1 MRTITLKRLPLENIK
16 RKPLRT
22 CALIVVAS
30 CLSAIFFGGSLLSMN
45 LAQGLNSMR
54 ARMGAD
60 IMVIP
65 NGTHTKAEALLTN
78 GGSSTF
84 YFTNDIENLVRRSP
98 GVQKASAQTYIS
110 SLSAGC
116 CAEKLQI
123 IGFDPDSDFVIGPW
137 IYSQHKKTL
146 QKGEMIAGANVLVS
160 YMHTVRLFGH
170 QWPVVA
176 QLAKTGTSIDNSV
189 FVRRESVP
197 QVVEYSTKVHHTAI
211 PKEYA
216 KKAISAVLV
225 KVSKGYSAK
234 QVAENIRKT
243 TGIPSIGIVFPG
255 GVTATTQA
263 NLGVFTRTLTFV
275 IAVFWI
281 VGLLVLI
288 AVFAT
293 SVNER
298 KKEFASLR
306 ILGAT
311 RKVLLGIVVRESAT
325 LGFVGGVIGVASA
338 SLILFPYS
346 SLIAQQLQLPYL
358 EVTALPVI
366 ALMLAS
372 VLLALVA
379 VIVASALTTLRI
391 ATTETYLTLR
401 AGE

>member
-1 MRTITLKRLPLENIK
+1 MRTITLKRLPLENLK

-22 CALIVVAS
+22 ATLLVAAA
-30 CLSAIFFGGSLLSMN
+30 CLSAIFFGGSLISMN

-84 YFTNDIENLVRRSP
+84 YFTNNIEDLVRRSP

-146 QKGEMIAGANVLVS
+146 HKGEMIAGANVLVS
-160 YMHTVRLFGH
+160 YKNTVRLFGH

-216 KKAISAVLV
+216 EKAISAVLV
-225 KVSKGYSAK
+225 KVRKGYSAK
-234 QVAENIRKT
+234 QVAQNIKKT
-243 TGIPSIGIVFPG
+243 TGLYSIGIVFPG
-255 GVTATTQA
+255 GITATTQA
-263 NLGVFTRTLTFV
+263 NLGVFTRSLTFI
-275 IAVFWI
+275 IAACWI

-288 AVFAT
+288 VVFAT
-293 SVNER
+293 SLNER

-306 ILGAT
+306 ILGFT
-311 RKVLLGIVVRESAT
+311 RKMLLDVATRESAI

-338 SLILFPYS
+338 SLIIFPYS
-346 SLIAQQLQLPYL
+346 SLISSQLQLPYL

-366 ALMLAS
+366 ALMAVSIVLSLLS
-372 VLLALVA
+372 VVA
-379 VIVASALTTLRI
+379 ASALTTWRI
-391 ATTETYLTLR
+391 AMRETYLTLR

>member
-1 MRTITLKRLPLENIK
+1 MRTITLKRLPLENLK

-22 CALIVVAS
+22 AALLVAAA
-30 CLSAIFFGGSLLSMN
+30 CLSAIFFGGSLISMN

-84 YFTNDIENLVRRSP
+84 YFTNNIEDLVRRSP

-146 QKGEMIAGANVLVS
+146 HKGEMIAGANVLVS
-160 YMHTVRLFGH
+160 YKNTVRLFGH

-216 KKAISAVLV
+216 EKAISAVLV
-225 KVSKGYSAK
+225 KVRKGYSAK
-234 QVAENIRKT
+234 QVAQNIKKT
-243 TGIPSIGIVFPG
+243 TGLSSIGIVFPG
-255 GVTATTQA
+255 GITATTQA
-263 NLGVFTRTLTFV
+263 NLGVFTRSLTFI
-275 IAVFWI
+275 IAACWI

-288 AVFAT
+288 VVFAT
-293 SVNER
+293 SLNER
-298 KKEFASLR
+298 KREFASLR
-306 ILGAT
+306 ILGFT
-311 RKVLLGIVVRESAT
+311 RKMLLGVATRESAI

-338 SLILFPYS
+338 SLIIFPYS
-346 SLIAQQLQLPYL
+346 SLISSQLQLPYL
-358 EVTALPVI
+358 EVTALPVM
-366 ALMLAS
+366 ALMDVSIVLSLLS
-372 VLLALVA
+372 VVA
-379 VIVASALTTLRI
+379 ASALTTWRI
-391 ATTETYLTLR
+391 AMRETYLTLR

>member
-1 MRTITLKRLPLENIK
+1 MRTITLKRLPLENLK

-22 CALIVVAS
+22 AALLVAAA
-30 CLSAIFFGGSLLSMN
+30 CLSAIFFGGSLISMN

-84 YFTNDIENLVRRSP
+84 YFANDIENLVRRSP

>member
-1 MRTITLKRLPLENIK
+1 MRTITLKRLPLENLK

-22 CALIVVAS
+22 AALLVAAA
-30 CLSAIFFGGSLLSMN
+30 CLSAIFFGGSLISMN

-78 GGSSTF
+78 GRSSTF
-84 YFTNDIENLVRRSP
+84 YFTNNIEDLVRRSP

-146 QKGEMIAGANVLVS
+146 HKGEMIAGANVLVS
-160 YMHTVRLFGH
+160 YKNTVRLFGH

-225 KVSKGYSAK
+225 KVRKGYSAK
-234 QVAENIRKT
+234 QVAQNIKKT
-243 TGIPSIGIVFPG
+243 TGLSSIGIVFPG
-255 GVTATTQA
+255 GITATTQA
-263 NLGVFTRTLTFV
+263 NLGVFTRSLTFI
-275 IAVFWI
+275 IAACWI

-288 AVFAT
+288 VVFAT
-293 SVNER
+293 SLNER

-306 ILGAT
+306 ILGFT
-311 RKVLLGIVVRESAT
+311 RKMLLGVATRESAI

-338 SLILFPYS
+338 SLIIFPYS
-346 SLIAQQLQLPYL
+346 SLISSQLQLPYL

-366 ALMLAS
+366 ALMAVSIVLSLLS
-372 VLLALVA
+372 VVA
-379 VIVASALTTLRI
+379 ASALTTWRI
-391 ATTETYLTLR
+391 AMRETYLTLR

>member
-1 MRTITLKRLPLENIK
+1 MRTITLKRLPLENLK

-22 CALIVVAS
+22 AALLVAAA
-30 CLSAIFFGGSLLSMN
+30 CLSAIFFGGSLISMN

-84 YFTNDIENLVRRSP
+84 YFTNNIEDLVRRSP

-146 QKGEMIAGANVLVS
+146 HKGEMIAGANVLVS
-160 YMHTVRLFGH
+160 YKNTVRLFGH

-216 KKAISAVLV
+216 EKAISAVLV
-225 KVSKGYSAK
+225 KVRKGYSAK
-234 QVAENIRKT
+234 QVAQNIKKT
-243 TGIPSIGIVFPG
+243 TGLYSIGIVFPG
-255 GVTATTQA
+255 GITATTQA
-263 NLGVFTRTLTFV
+263 NLGVFTRSLTFI
-275 IAVFWI
+275 IAACWI

-288 AVFAT
+288 VVFAT
-293 SVNER
+293 SLNER

-306 ILGAT
+306 ILGFT
-311 RKVLLGIVVRESAT
+311 RKMLLGVATRESAI

-338 SLILFPYS
+338 SLIIFPYS
-346 SLIAQQLQLPYL
+346 SLISSQLQLPYL

-366 ALMLAS
+366 ALMAVSIVLSLLS
-372 VLLALVA
+372 VVA
-379 VIVASALTTLRI
+379 ASALTTWRI
-391 ATTETYLTLR
+391 AMRETYLTLR

>member
-1 MRTITLKRLPLENIK
+1 MRTITLKRLPLENLK

-22 CALIVVAS
+22 AALIVVSA
-30 CLSAIFFGGSLLSMN
+30 CLSAIFFGGSLISMN
-45 LAQGLNSMR
+45 LERGLNSMR
-54 ARMGAD
+54 ERMGAD

-65 NGTHTKAEALLTN
+65 QGTHTKAEALLTN
-78 GGSSTF
+78 SGSSTF

-137 IYSQHKKTL
+137 IYSQHKQKL
-146 QKGEMIAGANVLVS
+146 QKGEMIAGANVIVS
-160 YMHTVRLFGH
+160 YMNTVRLFGH
-170 QWPVVA
+170 QWPVAA

-197 QVVEYSTKVHHTAI
+197 QVVEYSTKVGHTAI

-216 KKAISAVLV
+216 KKAVSAVLV
-225 KVSKGYSAK
+225 KVQKGYSA
-234 QVAENIRKT
+234 QEVAKNIRKT
-243 TGIPSIGIVFPG
+243 TGLSSIGIVFPG
-255 GVTATTQA
+255 GITATTQA
-263 NLGVFTRTLTFV
+263 NLGVFTRTLTFI
-275 IAVFWI
+275 IAACWL
-281 VGLLVLI
+281 VGLLVLV
-288 AVFAT
+288 AVFST

-306 ILGAT
+306 ILGTT
-311 RKVLLGIVVRESAT
+311 RNMLLGVVVREST
-325 LGFVGGVIGVASA
+325 ILGLVGGVLGVAFA

-346 SLIAQQLQLPYL
+346 SLISEQLQLPYL
-358 EVTALPVI
+358 EVTALPV
-366 ALMLAS
+366 AVLMLAS

-379 VIVASALTTLRI
+379 VVVASALTTLRI
-391 ATTETYLTLR
+391 AMRETYLTLR
-401 AGE
+401 SGE

>member
-1 MRTITLKRLPLENIK
+1 MRTITLKRLPLENLK

-22 CALIVVAS
+22 AALIVVSA
-30 CLSAIFFGGSLLSMN
+30 CLSAIFFGGSLISMN
-45 LAQGLNSMR
+45 LERGLNSMR
-54 ARMGAD
+54 ERMGAD

-65 NGTHTKAEALLTN
+65 QGTHTKAEALLTN
-78 GGSSTF
+78 SGSSTF

-137 IYSQHKKTL
+137 IYSQHKQKL
-146 QKGEMIAGANVLVS
+146 QKGEMIAGANVIVS
-160 YMHTVRLFGH
+160 YMNTVRLFGH
-170 QWPVVA
+170 QWPVAA

-216 KKAISAVLV
+216 KKAVSAVLI
-225 KVSKGYSAK
+225 KVQKGYSA
-234 QVAENIRKT
+234 QEVAKNIRKT
-243 TGIPSIGIVFPG
+243 TGLSSIGIVFPG
-255 GVTATTQA
+255 GITATTQA
-263 NLGVFTRTLTFV
+263 NLGVFTRTLTV
-275 IAVFWI
+275 IIAACWL
-281 VGLLVLI
+281 VGLLVLV
-288 AVFAT
+288 AVFST

-306 ILGAT
+306 ILGTT
-311 RKVLLGIVVRESAT
+311 RNMLLGVVVREST
-325 LGFVGGVIGVASA
+325 ILGLVGGVLGVASA

-346 SLIAQQLQLPYL
+346 SLISEQLQLPYL
-358 EVTALPVI
+358 EVTALPV
-366 ALMLAS
+366 AVLMLAS

-379 VIVASALTTLRI
+379 VVAASALTTLRI
-391 ATTETYLTLR
+391 AMRETYLTLR
-401 AGE
+401 SGE

>member
-1 MRTITLKRLPLENIK
+1 MRTITLKRLPLENLK

-22 CALIVVAS
+22 AALLVAAA
-30 CLSAIFFGGSLLSMN
+30 CLSAIFFGGSLISMN

-84 YFTNDIENLVRRSP
+84 YFTNNIEDLVRRSP

-146 QKGEMIAGANVLVS
+146 HKGEMIAGANVLVS
-160 YMHTVRLFGH
+160 YKNTVRLFGH

-216 KKAISAVLV
+216 EKAISAVLV
-225 KVSKGYSAK
+225 KVRKGYSAK
-234 QVAENIRKT
+234 QVAQNIKKT
-243 TGIPSIGIVFPG
+243 TGLSSIGIVFPG
-255 GVTATTQA
+255 GITATTQA
-263 NLGVFTRTLTFV
+263 NLGVFTRSLTF
-275 IAVFWI
+275 IISACWI

-288 AVFAT
+288 VVFAT
-293 SVNER
+293 SLNER

-306 ILGAT
+306 ILGFT
-311 RKVLLGIVVRESAT
+311 RKMLLGVATRESAI
-325 LGFVGGVIGVASA
+325 LGFAGGVIGVASA
-338 SLILFPYS
+338 SLIIFPYS
-346 SLIAQQLQLPYL
+346 SLISSQLQLPYL

-366 ALMLAS
+366 ALMAVS
-372 VLLALVA
+372 VVLSLLAVVA
-379 VIVASALTTLRI
+379 ASALTTWRI
-391 ATTETYLTLR
+391 AMRETYLTLR

>member
-1 MRTITLKRLPLENIK
+1 MRTITLKRLPLENLK

-22 CALIVVAS
+22 AALLVAAA
-30 CLSAIFFGGSLLSMN
+30 CLSAIFFGGSLISMN

-84 YFTNDIENLVRRSP
+84 YFTNNIEDLVRRSP

-146 QKGEMIAGANVLVS
+146 HKGEMIAGANVLVS
-160 YMHTVRLFGH
+160 YKNTVRLFGH

-197 QVVEYSTKVHHTAI
+197 QVVEYSTKVHYTAI

-225 KVSKGYSAK
+225 KVRKGYSAK
-234 QVAENIRKT
+234 QVAQNIKKT
-243 TGIPSIGIVFPG
+243 TGLSSIGIVFPG
-255 GVTATTQA
+255 GITATTQA
-263 NLGVFTRTLTFV
+263 NLGVFTRSLTF
-275 IAVFWI
+275 IISACWI

-288 AVFAT
+288 VVFAT
-293 SVNER
+293 SLNER

-306 ILGAT
+306 ILGFT
-311 RKVLLGIVVRESAT
+311 RKMLLGVATRESAI
-325 LGFVGGVIGVASA
+325 LGFAGGVIGVASA
-338 SLILFPYS
+338 SLIIFPYS
-346 SLIAQQLQLPYL
+346 SLISSQLQLPYL

-366 ALMLAS
+366 ALMAVS
-372 VLLALVA
+372 VVLSLLAVVA
-379 VIVASALTTLRI
+379 ASALTTWRI
-391 ATTETYLTLR
+391 AMRETYLTLR

>member
-1 MRTITLKRLPLENIK
+1 MRTITLKRLPLENLK

-22 CALIVVAS
+22 AALLVAAA
-30 CLSAIFFGGSLLSMN
+30 CLSAIFFGGSLISMN

-84 YFTNDIENLVRRSP
+84 YFTNNIEDLVRRSP

-146 QKGEMIAGANVLVS
+146 HKGEMIAGANVLVS
-160 YMHTVRLFGH
+160 YKNTVRLFGH

-216 KKAISAVLV
+216 EKAISAVLV
-225 KVSKGYSAK
+225 KVRKGYSAK
-234 QVAENIRKT
+234 QVAQNIKKT
-243 TGIPSIGIVFPG
+243 TGLSSIGIVFPG
-255 GVTATTQA
+255 GITATTQA
-263 NLGVFTRTLTFV
+263 NLGVFTRSLTF
-275 IAVFWI
+275 IISACWI

-288 AVFAT
+288 VVFAT
-293 SVNER
+293 SLNER

-306 ILGAT
+306 ILGFT
-311 RKVLLGIVVRESAT
+311 RKMLLGVATRESAI
-325 LGFVGGVIGVASA
+325 LGFAGGVIGVASA
-338 SLILFPYS
+338 SLIIFPYS
-346 SLIAQQLQLPYL
+346 SLISSQLQLPYL

-366 ALMLAS
+366 ALMAVSIVLS
-372 VLLALVA
+372 LLAVVA
-379 VIVASALTTLRI
+379 ASALTTWRI
-391 ATTETYLTLR
+391 AMRETYLTLR

>member
-1 MRTITLKRLPLENIK
+1 MRTITLKRLPLENLK

-22 CALIVVAS
+22 AALIVVSA
-30 CLSAIFFGGSLLSMN
+30 CLSAIFFGGSLISMN
-45 LAQGLNSMR
+45 LERGLNSMR
-54 ARMGAD
+54 ERMGAD

-65 NGTHTKAEALLTN
+65 QGTHTKAEALLTN
-78 GGSSTF
+78 SSSSTF

-137 IYSQHKKTL
+137 IYSQHKQKL
-146 QKGEMIAGANVLVS
+146 QKGEMIAGANVIVS
-160 YMHTVRLFGH
+160 YMNTVRLFGH
-170 QWPVVA
+170 QWPVAA

-197 QVVEYSTKVHHTAI
+197 QVVEYSTKVGHTAI

-216 KKAISAVLV
+216 KKAVSAVLV
-225 KVSKGYSAK
+225 KVQKGYSA
-234 QVAENIRKT
+234 QEVAKNIRKT
-243 TGIPSIGIVFPG
+243 TGLSSIGIVFPG
-255 GVTATTQA
+255 GITATTQA
-263 NLGVFTRTLTFV
+263 NLGVFTRTLTFI
-275 IAVFWI
+275 IAACWL
-281 VGLLVLI
+281 VGLLVLV
-288 AVFAT
+288 AVFST

-306 ILGAT
+306 ILGTT
-311 RKVLLGIVVRESAT
+311 RNMLLGVVVREST
-325 LGFVGGVIGVASA
+325 ILGLVGGVLGVASA

-346 SLIAQQLQLPYL
+346 SLISEQLQLPYL
-358 EVTALPVI
+358 EVTALPV
-366 ALMLAS
+366 AVLMLAS

-379 VIVASALTTLRI
+379 VVVASALTTLRI
-391 ATTETYLTLR
+391 AMRETYLTLR
-401 AGE
+401 SGE

>member
-1 MRTITLKRLPLENIK
+1 MRTITLKRLPLENMK

-22 CALIVVAS
+22 SALIVVAA

-54 ARMGAD
+54 ERMGAD

-65 NGTHTKAEALLTN
+65 QGTHTKAEALLTN

-84 YFTNDIENLVRRSP
+84 YFTNNIEDLVRRSP

-123 IGFDPDSDFVIGPW
+123 IGFDPNSDFVIGPW

-225 KVSKGYSAK
+225 KISKGYSAK

-255 GVTATTQA
+255 GITATTQA
-263 NLGVFTRTLTFV
+263 NLGVVTRTLTLV
-275 IAVFWI
+275 IAAFWI
-281 VGLLVLI
+281 VGMLVLI

-306 ILGAT
+306 ILGVNRT
-311 RKVLLGIVVRESAT
+311 MLLSIVAHESAI
-325 LGFVGGVIGVASA
+325 LGFVGGVIGVAFA

-346 SLIAQQLQLPYL
+346 SLIAQQVQLPYL

-366 ALMLAS
+366 VLMTVSVMLATM
-372 VLLALVA
+372 V
-379 VIVASALTTLRI
+379 VIVASVLTTWRI
-391 ATTETYLTLR
+391 AIRETYVTLR

>member
-22 CALIVVAS
+22 CALIVVAA

-225 KVSKGYSAK
+225 KVSKGYNAK

>member
-1 MRTITLKRLPLENIK
+1 MRTITLKRLPLENLK

-22 CALIVVAS
+22 AALLVAAA
-30 CLSAIFFGGSLLSMN
+30 CLSAIFFGGSLISMN

-84 YFTNDIENLVRRSP
+84 YFTNNIEDLVRRSP

-146 QKGEMIAGANVLVS
+146 HKGEMIAGANVLVS
-160 YMHTVRLFGH
+160 YKNTVRLFGH

-225 KVSKGYSAK
+225 KVRKGYSAK
-234 QVAENIRKT
+234 QVAQNIKKT
-243 TGIPSIGIVFPG
+243 TGLSSIGIVFPG
-255 GVTATTQA
+255 GITATTQA
-263 NLGVFTRTLTFV
+263 NLGVFTRSLTFI
-275 IAVFWI
+275 IAACWI

-288 AVFAT
+288 VVFAT
-293 SVNER
+293 SLNER

-306 ILGAT
+306 ILGFT
-311 RKVLLGIVVRESAT
+311 RKMLLGVATRESAI

-338 SLILFPYS
+338 SLIIFPYS
-346 SLIAQQLQLPYL
+346 SLISSQLQLPYL

-366 ALMLAS
+366 ALMAVSIVLSLLS
-372 VLLALVA
+372 VV
-379 VIVASALTTLRI
+379 VASALTTWRI
-391 ATTETYLTLR
+391 AMRETYLTLR

>member
-1 MRTITLKRLPLENIK
+1 MRTITLKRLSLENIK

-22 CALIVVAS
+22 AALIVVAA

-45 LAQGLNSMR
+45 LSRGLNSMR
-54 ARMGAD
+54 ERLGAD

-65 NGTHTKAEALLTN
+65 QGTHTKAEALLTN

-84 YFTNDIENLVRRSP
+84 YFTNNIEDLVRKSS
-98 GVQKASAQTYIS
+98 GVEKASAQTYIS
-110 SLSAGC
+110 SLATSC
-116 CAEKLQI
+116 CASKLQI
-123 IGFDPDSDFVIGPW
+123 IGFDPNSDFVIGPW
-137 IYSQHKKTL
+137 IYAQHKKSL

-160 YMHTVRLFGH
+160 YKHTVRLFGH
-170 QWPVVA
+170 QWPVTA

-189 FVRRESVP
+189 FVRRETVP
-197 QVVEYSTKVHHTAI
+197 QVVEYSTKVGHIAI

-216 KKAISAVLV
+216 KKAVSAVLV
-225 KVSKGYSAK
+225 KVQKGYSAK

-255 GVTATTQA
+255 GITATTQA
-263 NLGVFTRTLTFV
+263 NLGIFTRTVGLIV
-275 IAVFWI
+275 AVFWVI
-281 VGLLVLI
+281 GMLVLI
-288 AVFAT
+288 AVFAA

-311 RKVLLGIVVRESAT
+311 RRMLLFMIACESAIF
-325 LGFVGGVIGVASA
+325 GCAGGAIGVACA

-346 SLIAQQLQLPYL
+346 TLIAQQLQLPYL

-366 ALMLAS
+366 GLMAVS

-379 VIVASALTTLRI
+379 VVVASALTTWRI
-391 ATTETYLTLR
+391 AMRETYLTLR

>member
-1 MRTITLKRLPLENIK
+1 MRTITLKRLPLENLK

-22 CALIVVAS
+22 AALLVAAA
-30 CLSAIFFGGSLLSMN
+30 CLSAIFFGGSLISMN

-84 YFTNDIENLVRRSP
+84 YFTNNIEDLVRRSP

-146 QKGEMIAGANVLVS
+146 HKGEMIAGANVLVS
-160 YMHTVRLFGH
+160 YKNTVRLFGH

-225 KVSKGYSAK
+225 KVRKGDSAK
-234 QVAENIRKT
+234 QVAQNIKKT
-243 TGIPSIGIVFPG
+243 TGLSSIGIVFPG
-255 GVTATTQA
+255 GITATTQA
-263 NLGVFTRTLTFV
+263 NLGVFTRSLTFI
-275 IAVFWI
+275 IAACWI

-288 AVFAT
+288 VVFAT
-293 SVNER
+293 SLNER

-306 ILGAT
+306 ILGFT
-311 RKVLLGIVVRESAT
+311 RKMLLGVATRESAI

-338 SLILFPYS
+338 SLIIFPYS
-346 SLIAQQLQLPYL
+346 SLISSQLQLPYL

-366 ALMLAS
+366 ALMAVSIVLSLLS
-372 VLLALVA
+372 VVA
-379 VIVASALTTLRI
+379 ASALTTWRI
-391 ATTETYLTLR
+391 AMRETYLTLR

>member
-1 MRTITLKRLPLENIK
+1 MRTITLKRLPLENLK

-22 CALIVVAS
+22 AALLVAAA
-30 CLSAIFFGGSLLSMN
+30 CLSAIFFGGSLISMN

-84 YFTNDIENLVRRSP
+84 YFTNNIEDLVRRSP

-146 QKGEMIAGANVLVS
+146 HKGEMIAGANVLVS
-160 YMHTVRLFGH
+160 YKNTVRLFGH

-225 KVSKGYSAK
+225 KVRKGYSAK
-234 QVAENIRKT
+234 QVAQNIKKT
-243 TGIPSIGIVFPG
+243 TGLSSIGIVFPG
-255 GVTATTQA
+255 GITATTQA
-263 NLGVFTRTLTFV
+263 NLGVFTRSLTFI
-275 IAVFWI
+275 IAACWI

-288 AVFAT
+288 VVFAT
-293 SVNER
+293 SLNER

-306 ILGAT
+306 ILGFT
-311 RKVLLGIVVRESAT
+311 RKMLLGVATRESAI

-338 SLILFPYS
+338 SLIIFPYS
-346 SLIAQQLQLPYL
+346 SLISSQLQLPYL

-366 ALMLAS
+366 ALMAVSIVLSLLS
-372 VLLALVA
+372 VVA
-379 VIVASALTTLRI
+379 ASAITTWRI
-391 ATTETYLTLR
+391 AMRETYLTLR

>member
-1 MRTITLKRLPLENIK
+1 MRTITLKRLPLENLK

-22 CALIVVAS
+22 AALLVAAA
-30 CLSAIFFGGSLLSMN
+30 CLSAIFFGGSLISMN

-84 YFTNDIENLVRRSP
+84 YFTNNIEDLVRRSP

-146 QKGEMIAGANVLVS
+146 HKGEMIAGANVLVS
-160 YMHTVRLFGH
+160 YKNTVRLFGH

-225 KVSKGYSAK
+225 KVRKGYSAK
-234 QVAENIRKT
+234 QVAQNIKKT
-243 TGIPSIGIVFPG
+243 TGLSSIGIVFPG
-255 GVTATTQA
+255 GITATTQA
-263 NLGVFTRTLTFV
+263 NLGVFTRSLTFI
-275 IAVFWI
+275 IAACWI

-288 AVFAT
+288 VVFAT
-293 SVNER
+293 SLNER

-306 ILGAT
+306 ILGFT
-311 RKVLLGIVVRESAT
+311 RKMLLGVATRESAI
-325 LGFVGGVIGVASA
+325 LGFAGGVIGVASA
-338 SLILFPYS
+338 SLIIFPYS
-346 SLIAQQLQLPYL
+346 SLISSQLQLPYL

-366 ALMLAS
+366 ALMAVSIVLSLLS
-372 VLLALVA
+372 VVA
-379 VIVASALTTLRI
+379 ASAITTWRI
-391 ATTETYLTLR
+391 AMRETYLTLR

>member
-22 CALIVVAS
+22 CALIVVAA

-98 GVQKASAQTYIS
+98 GVQKASDQTYIS

>member
-1 MRTITLKRLPLENIK
+1 MRTITLKRLPLENLK

-22 CALIVVAS
+22 AALLVAAA
-30 CLSAIFFGGSLLSMN
+30 CLSAIFFGGSLISMN

-84 YFTNDIENLVRRSP
+84 YFTNNIEDLVRRSP

-146 QKGEMIAGANVLVS
+146 HKGEMIAGANVLVS
-160 YMHTVRLFGH
+160 YKNTVRLFGH

-225 KVSKGYSAK
+225 KVRKGYSAK
-234 QVAENIRKT
+234 QVAQNIKKT
-243 TGIPSIGIVFPG
+243 TGLSSIGIVFPG
-255 GVTATTQA
+255 GITATTQA
-263 NLGVFTRTLTFV
+263 NLGVFTRSLTFI
-275 IAVFWI
+275 IAACWI

-288 AVFAT
+288 VVFAT
-293 SVNER
+293 SLNER

-306 ILGAT
+306 ILGFT
-311 RKVLLGIVVRESAT
+311 RKMLLGVATRESAI

-338 SLILFPYS
+338 SLIIFPYS
-346 SLIAQQLQLPYL
+346 SLISSQLQLPYL

-366 ALMLAS
+366 ALMAVSIVLSLLS
-372 VLLALVA
+372 VVA
-379 VIVASALTTLRI
+379 ASALTTWRI
-391 ATTETYLTLR
+391 AMRETYLTLR

>member
-1 MRTITLKRLPLENIK
+1 MRTITLKRLPLENLK

-22 CALIVVAS
+22 AALIVVSA
-30 CLSAIFFGGSLLSMN
+30 CLSAIFFGGSLISMN
-45 LAQGLNSMR
+45 LERGLNSMR
-54 ARMGAD
+54 ERMGAD

-65 NGTHTKAEALLTN
+65 QGTHTKAEALLTN
-78 GGSSTF
+78 SGSSTF

-137 IYSQHKKTL
+137 IYSQHKQKL
-146 QKGEMIAGANVLVS
+146 QKGEMIAGANVIVS
-160 YMHTVRLFGH
+160 YMNTVRLFGH
-170 QWPVVA
+170 QWPVAA

-197 QVVEYSTKVHHTAI
+197 QVVEYSTKVGHTAI

-216 KKAISAVLV
+216 KKAVSAVLV
-225 KVSKGYSAK
+225 KVQKGYSAK
-234 QVAENIRKT
+234 EVAKNIRKT
-243 TGIPSIGIVFPG
+243 TGLSSIGIVFPG
-255 GVTATTQA
+255 GITATTQA
-263 NLGVFTRTLTFV
+263 NLGVFTRTLTFI
-275 IAVFWI
+275 IAACWL
-281 VGLLVLI
+281 VGLLVLV
-288 AVFAT
+288 AVFST

-306 ILGAT
+306 ILGTT
-311 RKVLLGIVVRESAT
+311 RNMLLGVVVREST
-325 LGFVGGVIGVASA
+325 ILGLVGGVLGVASA

-346 SLIAQQLQLPYL
+346 SLISEQLQLPYL
-358 EVTALPVI
+358 EVTALPV
-366 ALMLAS
+366 AVLMLAS

-379 VIVASALTTLRI
+379 VVVASALTTLRI
-391 ATTETYLTLR
+391 AMRETYLTLR
-401 AGE
+401 SGE

>member
-1 MRTITLKRLPLENIK
+1 MRTITLKRLPLENLK

-22 CALIVVAS
+22 AALIVVSA
-30 CLSAIFFGGSLLSMN
+30 CLSAIFFGGSLISIN
-45 LAQGLNSMR
+45 LERGLNSMR
-54 ARMGAD
+54 ERMGAD

-65 NGTHTKAEALLTN
+65 QGTHTKAEALLTN
-78 GGSSTF
+78 SGSSTF

-137 IYSQHKKTL
+137 IYSQHKQKL
-146 QKGEMIAGANVLVS
+146 QKGEMIAGANVIVS
-160 YMHTVRLFGH
+160 YMNTVRLFGH
-170 QWPVVA
+170 QWPVAA

-197 QVVEYSTKVHHTAI
+197 QVVEYSTKVGHTAI

-216 KKAISAVLV
+216 KKAVSAVLV
-225 KVSKGYSAK
+225 KVQKGYSAK
-234 QVAENIRKT
+234 EVAKNIRKT
-243 TGIPSIGIVFPG
+243 TGLSSIGIVFPG
-255 GVTATTQA
+255 GITATTQA
-263 NLGVFTRTLTFV
+263 NLGVFTRTLTFI
-275 IAVFWI
+275 IAACWL
-281 VGLLVLI
+281 VGLLVLV
-288 AVFAT
+288 AVFST

-306 ILGAT
+306 ILGTT
-311 RKVLLGIVVRESAT
+311 RNMLLGVVVREST
-325 LGFVGGVIGVASA
+325 ILGLVGGVLGVASA

-346 SLIAQQLQLPYL
+346 SLISEQLQLPYL
-358 EVTALPVI
+358 EVTALPV
-366 ALMLAS
+366 AVLMLAS

-379 VIVASALTTLRI
+379 VVVASALTTLRI
-391 ATTETYLTLR
+391 AMRETYLTLR
-401 AGE
+401 SGE

>member
-1 MRTITLKRLPLENIK
+1 MRTITLKRLPLENLK
-16 RKPLRT
+16 RKPLKT
-22 CALIVVAS
+22 AALLVAAA
-30 CLSAIFFGGSLLSMN
+30 CLSAIFFGGSLISMN

-84 YFTNDIENLVRRSP
+84 YFTNNIEDLVRRSP

-146 QKGEMIAGANVLVS
+146 HKGEMIAGANVLVS
-160 YMHTVRLFGH
+160 YKNTVRLFGY

-216 KKAISAVLV
+216 EKAISAVLV
-225 KVSKGYSAK
+225 KVRKGYSAK
-234 QVAENIRKT
+234 QVAQNIKKT
-243 TGIPSIGIVFPG
+243 TGLSSIGIVFPG
-255 GVTATTQA
+255 GITATTQA
-263 NLGVFTRTLTFV
+263 NLGVFTRSLTFI
-275 IAVFWI
+275 IAACWI

-288 AVFAT
+288 VVFAT
-293 SVNER
+293 SLNER

-306 ILGAT
+306 ILGFT
-311 RKVLLGIVVRESAT
+311 RKMLLGVATRESAI

-338 SLILFPYS
+338 SLIIFPYS
-346 SLIAQQLQLPYL
+346 SLISSQLQLPYL

-366 ALMLAS
+366 ALMAVSIVLSLLS
-372 VLLALVA
+372 VVA
-379 VIVASALTTLRI
+379 ASALTTWRI
-391 ATTETYLTLR
+391 AMRETYLTLR

>member
-1 MRTITLKRLPLENIK
+1 MRTITLKRLPLENLK

-22 CALIVVAS
+22 AALIVVSA
-30 CLSAIFFGGSLLSMN
+30 CLSAIFFGGSLISMN
-45 LAQGLNSMR
+45 LERGLNSMR
-54 ARMGAD
+54 ERMGAD

-65 NGTHTKAEALLTN
+65 QGTHTKAEALLTN
-78 GGSSTF
+78 SGSSTF

-137 IYSQHKKTL
+137 IYSQHKQKL
-146 QKGEMIAGANVLVS
+146 QKGEMIAGANVIVS
-160 YMHTVRLFGH
+160 YMNTVRLFGH
-170 QWPVVA
+170 QWPVAA

-197 QVVEYSTKVHHTAI
+197 QVVEYSTKVGHTAI

-216 KKAISAVLV
+216 KKAVSAVLV
-225 KVSKGYSAK
+225 KVQKGYSA
-234 QVAENIRKT
+234 QEVAKNIRKT
-243 TGIPSIGIVFPG
+243 TGHSSIGIVFPG
-255 GVTATTQA
+255 GITATTQA
-263 NLGVFTRTLTFV
+263 NLGVFTRTLTFI
-275 IAVFWI
+275 IAACWL
-281 VGLLVLI
+281 VGLLVLV
-288 AVFAT
+288 AVFST

-306 ILGAT
+306 ILGTT
-311 RKVLLGIVVRESAT
+311 RNMLLGVVVREST
-325 LGFVGGVIGVASA
+325 ILGLVGGVLGVASA

-346 SLIAQQLQLPYL
+346 SLISEQLQLPYL
-358 EVTALPVI
+358 EVTALPV
-366 ALMLAS
+366 AVLMLAS

-379 VIVASALTTLRI
+379 VVVASALTTLRI
-391 ATTETYLTLR
+391 AMRETYLTLR
-401 AGE
+401 SGE

>member
-1 MRTITLKRLPLENIK
+1 MRTITLKRLPLENLK

-22 CALIVVAS
+22 AALIVVSA
-30 CLSAIFFGGSLLSMN
+30 CLSAIFFGGSLISMN
-45 LAQGLNSMR
+45 LERGLNSMR
-54 ARMGAD
+54 ERMGAD

-65 NGTHTKAEALLTN
+65 QGTHTKAEALLTN
-78 GGSSTF
+78 SGSSTF

-137 IYSQHKKTL
+137 IYSQHKQKL
-146 QKGEMIAGANVLVS
+146 QKGEMIAGANVIVS
-160 YMHTVRLFGH
+160 YMNTVRLFGH
-170 QWPVVA
+170 QWPVAA

-197 QVVEYSTKVHHTAI
+197 QVVEYSTKVGHTAI

-216 KKAISAVLV
+216 KKAVSAVLV
-225 KVSKGYSAK
+225 KVQKGYSAK
-234 QVAENIRKT
+234 EVAKNIRKT
-243 TGIPSIGIVFPG
+243 TGLSSIGIVFPG
-255 GVTATTQA
+255 GITATTQA
-263 NLGVFTRTLTFV
+263 NLGVFTRTLTV
-275 IAVFWI
+275 IIAACWL
-281 VGLLVLI
+281 VGLLVLV
-288 AVFAT
+288 AVFST

-306 ILGAT
+306 ILGTT
-311 RKVLLGIVVRESAT
+311 RNMLLGVVVREST
-325 LGFVGGVIGVASA
+325 ILGLVGGVLGVASA

-346 SLIAQQLQLPYL
+346 SLISEQLQLPYL
-358 EVTALPVI
+358 EVTALPV
-366 ALMLAS
+366 AVLMLAS

-379 VIVASALTTLRI
+379 VVAASALTTLRI
-391 ATTETYLTLR
+391 AMRETYLTLR
-401 AGE
+401 SGE

>member
-1 MRTITLKRLPLENIK
+1 MRTITLKRLPLENLK

-22 CALIVVAS
+22 AALLVAAA
-30 CLSAIFFGGSLLSMN
+30 CLSAIFFGGSLISMN

-84 YFTNDIENLVRRSP
+84 YFTNNIEDLVRRSP

-146 QKGEMIAGANVLVS
+146 HKGEMIAGANVLVS
-160 YMHTVRLFGH
+160 YKNTVRLFGH

-216 KKAISAVLV
+216 EKAISAVLV
-225 KVSKGYSAK
+225 KVRKGYSAK
-234 QVAENIRKT
+234 QVAQNIKKT
-243 TGIPSIGIVFPG
+243 TGLSSIGIVFPG
-255 GVTATTQA
+255 GITATTQA
-263 NLGVFTRTLTFV
+263 NLGVFTRSLTF
-275 IAVFWI
+275 IISACWI

-288 AVFAT
+288 VVFAT
-293 SVNER
+293 SLNER

-306 ILGAT
+306 ILGFT
-311 RKVLLGIVVRESAT
+311 RKMLLGVATRESAI
-325 LGFVGGVIGVASA
+325 LGFAGGVIGVASA
-338 SLILFPYS
+338 SLIIFPYS
-346 SLIAQQLQLPYL
+346 SLISSQLQLPYL

-366 ALMLAS
+366 ALMAVSVVLSLLAVVAAS
-372 VLLALVA
+372 VL
-379 VIVASALTTLRI
+379 TTWRI
-391 ATTETYLTLR
+391 AMRETYLTLR

>member
-1 MRTITLKRLPLENIK
+1 MRTITLKRLPLENLK
-16 RKPLRT
+16 QKPLRT
-22 CALIVVAS
+22 AALLVAAA
-30 CLSAIFFGGSLLSMN
+30 CLSAIFFGGSLISMN

-84 YFTNDIENLVRRSP
+84 YFTNNIEDLVRRSS

-146 QKGEMIAGANVLVS
+146 HKGEMIAGANVLVS
-160 YMHTVRLFGH
+160 YKNTVRLFGH

-225 KVSKGYSAK
+225 KVRKGYSAK
-234 QVAENIRKT
+234 QVAQNIKKT
-243 TGIPSIGIVFPG
+243 TGLSSIGIVFPG
-255 GVTATTQA
+255 GITATTQA
-263 NLGVFTRTLTFV
+263 NLGVFTRSLTFI
-275 IAVFWI
+275 IAACWI

-288 AVFAT
+288 VVFAT
-293 SVNER
+293 SLNER

-306 ILGAT
+306 ILGFT
-311 RKVLLGIVVRESAT
+311 RKMLLGVATRESAI

-338 SLILFPYS
+338 SLIIFPYS
-346 SLIAQQLQLPYL
+346 SLISSQLQLPYL

-366 ALMLAS
+366 ALMAVSIVLSLLS
-372 VLLALVA
+372 VVA
-379 VIVASALTTLRI
+379 ASAITTWRI
-391 ATTETYLTLR
+391 AMRETYLTLR